1 MKLRR
6 WASFLLAAFVGL
18 FGQRA
23 DATRTPIDTSLD
35 ALTSPLVETHAAT
48 AEQTEA
54 DGPILE
60 LVELYPLGQTDTGE
74 HIELAVFVEPQTHTR
89 VFYIVQSPL
98 GLDPT
103 AIGAAASGRPLCSGL
118 IPEPE
123 PIEPIVREGED
134 WRIVFL
140 PSELRGGPFA
150 TRRTGGVAYVQPGGS
165 SVMTPSAAACAAY
178 GIQPANPKA
187 TYHPV
192 EFVLGQHAVEGRG
205 SQYTAVSSRAKGAKG
220 IHGDLVWIDMGK
232 VKANANRI
240 WTRAEIVR
248 ASDGFL
254 ARNAHLKNRF
264 AKWKSRQSGY
274 EGELLIE
281 GRIPASA
288 VHTKGYIRLRT
299 GLGAAGKVLFV
310 YAAAMDTYSFF
321 AAEKKDRE
329 AARIAGGWTGAW
341 AFGKIGAHLG
351 AKGGASLAAILGQTG
366 PQVAAPEEIVTVPV
380 FSLVGGFGGGLIFG
394 TGGYWSG
401 SNAGTAYYDFI
412 TSEMER
418 IHP

>member
-1 MKLRR
+1 
-6 WASFLLAAFVGL
+6 
-18 FGQRA
+18 
-23 DATRTPIDTSLD
+23 
-35 ALTSPLVETHAAT
+35 
-48 AEQTEA
+48 
-54 DGPILE
+54 
-60 LVELYPLGQTDTGE
+60 
-74 HIELAVFVEPQTHTR
+74 
-89 VFYIVQSPL
+89 
-98 GLDPT
+98 
-103 AIGAAASGRPLCSGL
+103 
-118 IPEPE
+118 
-123 PIEPIVREGED
+123 
-134 WRIVFL
+134 
-140 PSELRGGPFA
+140 
-150 TRRTGGVAYVQPGGS
+150 
-165 SVMTPSAAACAAY
+165 
-178 GIQPANPKA
+178 
-187 TYHPV
+187 
-192 EFVLGQHAVEGRG
+192 
-205 SQYTAVSSRAKGAKG
+205 
-220 IHGDLVWIDMGK
+220 MGK